1 MAPKAY
7 SSNGDGSSGD
17 DVLDT
22 KNRRH
27 VGDQW
32 AVFGAATT
40 TQPAAV
46 ADAVVADPVDV
57 PAGGVGAAA
66 GGWDT
71 AANRDLAITRINLA
85 WDLVIE
91 QKAQLNA
98 LLARLRTLGVIA
110 T

>member
-1 MAPKAY
+1 MVQQNGSTGP
-7 SSNGDGSSGD
+7 GDGT
-17 DVLDT
+17 VVEL
-22 KNRRH
+22 KNYRH
-27 VGDQW
+27 LGAEW
-32 AVFGAATT
+32 GIYGAATS

-46 ADAVVADPVDV
+46 ADAVVTDPVDV